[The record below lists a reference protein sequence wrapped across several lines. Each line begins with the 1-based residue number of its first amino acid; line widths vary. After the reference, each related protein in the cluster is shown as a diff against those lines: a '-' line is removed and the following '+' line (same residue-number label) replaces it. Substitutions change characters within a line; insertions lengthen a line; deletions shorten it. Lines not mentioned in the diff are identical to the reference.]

1 MVPRCAEQPPDTV
14 EADGGR
20 GDPLKRKL
28 CVVLQM
34 CDLLAVLESIDDTR
48 GDDHVLD
55 RLVDL
60 IAEVLGE
67 KVV

>member
-1 MVPRCAEQPPDTV
+1 MEAE
-14 EADGGR
+14 EGG
-20 GDPLKRKL
+20 GDALERKL
-28 CVVLQM
+28 RVVLQV
-34 CDLLAVLESIDDTR
+34 CALLAVPESIDDTR

-60 IAEVLGE
+60 IAEVLSE

>member
-1 MVPRCAEQPPDTV
+1 V
-14 EADGGR
+14 EAEEGG
-20 GDPLKRKL
+20 GDALERKL
-28 CVVLQM
+28 RVVLQV
-34 CDLLAVLESIDDTR
+34 CALLAVPESIDDTR

-60 IAEVLGE
+60 IAEVLSE